1 MSSAITERIADI
13 CDLAR
18 LNTELVVMARRRGR
32 EEAEQ
37 INEYLR
43 SLEFQ
48 QRAEAL
54 EPRVRAE
61 LAQGRPVLLPEIA
74 DVLGVP
80 PDIAL
85 ACWLS
90 QFGATIRDVVMERK

>member
-32 EEAEQ
+32 QEAEQ

-61 LAQGRPVLLPEIA
+61 LRPGSACVVTGDCRCAWGSSRHRPCVLA
-74 DVLGVP
+74 
-80 PDIAL
+80 
-85 ACWLS
+85 
-90 QFGATIRDVVMERK
+90 FTIWRDHP

>member
-1 MSSAITERIADI
+1 MPSAITEQIADI

-18 LNTELVVMARRRGR
+18 LNTELIVMARRRDR
-32 EEAEQ
+32 REAEQ

-43 SLEFQ
+43 SPEFHR
-48 QRAEAL
+48 RAEVL
-54 EPRVRAE
+54 EPTVRAE

-74 DVLGVP
+74 DALGVP

>member
-1 MSSAITERIADI
+1 MSSAITKRIADI
-13 CDLAR
+13 CDLSR
-18 LNTELVVMARRRGR
+18 LNTELVVMARGRGR
-32 EEAEQ
+32 REAEQ

-43 SLEFQ
+43 TPEFQ
-48 QRAEAL
+48 RRAEAL
-54 EPRVRAE
+54 EPTVRAE

-74 DVLGVP
+74 DALGIP
-80 PDIAL
+80 ADIAF